1 MELLIKD
8 YGYKDAHFE
17 YIQQYLRR
25 ICLKCT
31 CFLLSLFFVSSLTV
45 DSELLLDGAALV
57 YTSVKKNINIELLL
71 HYLQHI
77 LFGLTFNHKPQ
88 LLQKDSLFVP
98 IGWDSIQK
106 IEVDFQSQKLC
117 TDPNID
123 FREVIVA
130 PPAYQKR
137 KVKFETENV
146 CTEILNA

>member
-1 MELLIKD
+1 LTLD
-8 YGYKDAHFE
+8 SD
-17 YIQQYLRR
+17 L
-25 ICLKCT
+25 
-31 CFLLSLFFVSSLTV
+31 VS
-45 DSELLLDGAALV
+45 DGAALI

-71 HYLQHI
+71 HYLQHL
-77 LFGLTFNHKPQ
+77 LFGLNFEDKPQ
-88 LLQKDSLFVP
+88 LFQKDSLFVP

-137 KVKFETENV
+137 KVNSKQRVRKRLLRFR
-146 CTEILNA
+146 IFD